1 MNFQFF
7 TFLNN
12 ETGEVDFKLI
22 LMTAMSGLSNT
33 LNLALINA
41 SVASMKVGGPFW
53 QHFVIFGI
61 SLTLFVY
68 SLRYVLYESSRIAE
82 KAVCNIRARLGN
94 KIRQCDLQSLEKI
107 GESDIL
113 ARISR
118 DTGMISQTTRPLFAA
133 TQAAFM
139 VVFTLLYI
147 AIESPIAVVLC
158 GIMILC
164 GAIFYMKDRE
174 AYEKGLSDSS
184 DSEDALAKSLTG
196 LLRGFKEIRIN
207 QKKSDAV
214 FADFCDIAST
224 VGAIRTNVMQ
234 LFADTVVFIEMF
246 FVILLGGVVFI
257 LPVISNEFSGTV
269 TQIVAAIL
277 FFFGPL
283 ATVIMMYPVY
293 TQANMTVDNLY
304 RLERDLDRDQKAEND
319 SNDIVQNEF
328 DDFKTIR
335 FDQISFIYADPDGSP
350 NFQIGPITTTVNRGE
365 ILFLIG
371 GNGSGKTSFMKLF
384 TLLYLPTSGTIFVD
398 DQPIDDLNIIS
409 YRNLFSAIFS
419 DFYLF
424 DKLYGV
430 GDIPQERVQELLK
443 LMGIDHKTSIKNG
456 SFTNTNLS
464 TGQRKRLALV
474 MAYLEDKPVYIFDEV
489 AADQDPQFRS
499 YFYETLLPQLKA
511 AGKTILVVS
520 HDDRYF
526 HVADRIL
533 QMDYGQLFARIDK

>member
-41 SVASMKVGGPFW
+41 SVASMKEGGPFW
-53 QHFVIFGI
+53 QHFVIFGL

-82 KAVCNIRARLGN
+82 KAVCNIRARLGD

-113 ARISR
+113 ARIGR

-139 VVFTLLYI
+139 VVFTMLYI

-164 GAIFYMKDRE
+164 GAIFYMKDRD

-214 FADFCDIAST
+214 FADFCDIASNVST
-224 VGAIRTNVMQ
+224 IRTNVMQ

-304 RLERDLDRDQKAEND
+304 RLERDLDRDQQAKND
-319 SNDIVQNEF
+319 SNGIIQKEF
-328 DDFKTIR
+328 DDFKSIR
-335 FDQISFIYADPDGSP
+335 FDQVSFIYADPDGSP

-398 DQPIDDLNIIS
+398 DKPIDDANIIS

-430 GDIPQERVQELLK
+430 GDVPQERVQELLK
-443 LMGIDHKTSIKNG
+443 LMGIDHKTGIKNG

-511 AGKTILVVS
+511 AGKTVLVVS

-533 QMDYGQLFARIDK
+533 QMDYGQLFAYIDK

>member
-224 VGAIRTNVMQ
+224 VGTIRTNVMQ

-257 LPVISNEFSGTV
+257 LPVVSNEFSGTV

-456 SFTNTNLS
+456 SFTNTHLS

>member
-196 LLRGFKEIRIN
+196 LLRGFKEIRII

-257 LPVISNEFSGTV
+257 LPVVSNEFSGTV

-304 RLERDLDRDQKAEND
+304 RLERDLDRDQKVKND

-398 DQPIDDLNIIS
+398 DKPIDDLNIIS

>member
-304 RLERDLDRDQKAEND
+304 RLERDLDRDQKVKND

-398 DQPIDDLNIIS
+398 DKPIDDLNIIS

>member
-257 LPVISNEFSGTV
+257 LPVVSNEFSGTV

-304 RLERDLDRDQKAEND
+304 RLERDLDRDQKVKND

-398 DQPIDDLNIIS
+398 DKPIDDLNIIS

>member
-12 ETGEVDFKLI
+12 ETGEVNFKLI
-22 LMTAMSGLSNT
+22 LMTATSGLSNT

-41 SVASMKVGGPFW
+41 SVASMKEGGPFW

-68 SLRYVLYESSRIAE
+68 SLRYILYESSRIAE
-82 KAVCNIRARLGN
+82 KAVCNIRARLGD
-94 KIRQCDLQSLEKI
+94 KIRRCDLQSLEKI

-139 VVFTLLYI
+139 VIFTLLYI
-147 AIESPIAVVLC
+147 AVESPIAVVLC

-164 GAIFYMKDRE
+164 GAIFYMKDRD

-184 DSEDALAKSLTG
+184 DSEDELAKSLTG

-224 VGAIRTNVMQ
+224 VSIVRTKVMQ
-234 LFADTVVFIEMF
+234 LYADTVVFIEMF

-257 LPVISNEFSGTV
+257 LPVISNEFAGTV

-304 RLERDLDRDQKAEND
+304 RLERDLDRDQKVKND
-319 SNDIVQNEF
+319 THSIVQQEF
-328 DDFKTIR
+328 NDFKTIR
-335 FDQISFIYADPDGSP
+335 FDQVGFIYADPDGLPS
-350 NFQIGPITTTVNRGE
+350 FQIGPITTTVNRGE

-398 DQPIDDLNIIS
+398 DQPIDDGNIIS

-430 GDIPQERVQELLK
+430 GDVPPERVQELLK
-443 LMGIDHKTSIKNG
+443 LMGIAHKTGIKNG
-456 SFTNTNLS
+456 CFTNTNLS

-499 YFYETLLPQLKA
+499 YFYETLLPELKA

-533 QMDYGQLFARIDK
+533 QMDYGQLFAYMDK

>member
-12 ETGEVDFKLI
+12 ETGEINFKLI
-22 LMTAMSGLSNT
+22 LMTATSGLSNT

-41 SVASMKVGGPFW
+41 SVASMKEGGPFW

-68 SLRYVLYESSRIAE
+68 SLRYILYESSRIAE
-82 KAVCNIRARLGN
+82 KAVCNIRARLGD

-139 VVFTLLYI
+139 VIFTLLYI

-164 GAIFYMKDRE
+164 GAIFYMKDRD

-184 DSEDALAKSLTG
+184 DSEDELAKSLTG

-224 VGAIRTNVMQ
+224 VSIVRTKVMQ
-234 LFADTVVFIEMF
+234 LYADTVVFIEMF

-257 LPVISNEFSGTV
+257 LPVISNEFAGTV

-293 TQANMTVDNLY
+293 MQANMTVDNLY
-304 RLERDLDRDQKAEND
+304 RLERDLDRDQKVKND
-319 SNDIVQNEF
+319 SCGIIQQEF
-328 DDFKTIR
+328 NDFKTIR
-335 FDQISFIYADPDGSP
+335 FDQVGFIYADPDGSP
-350 NFQIGPITTTVNRGE
+350 SFQIGPITTTVNRGE

-398 DQPIDDLNIIS
+398 DKPIDDVNIIS

-430 GDIPQERVQELLK
+430 GDVPPERVQELLK
-443 LMGIDHKTSIKNG
+443 LMGIAHKTGIKNG
-456 SFTNTNLS
+456 CFTNTNLS

-499 YFYETLLPQLKA
+499 YFYETLLPELKA

-533 QMDYGQLFARIDK
+533 QMDYGQLVAYMDK